1 MLLNKEM
8 RDTKHFPLTLRLWR
22 FAMDTIVRDGLNPA
36 DGVEC
41 IQSVDLTLPIG
52 VELPLIPSQKIP
64 YPGNM
69 RRLTWLE
76 QIGVP
81 REQHPSPIRTLGHRV
96 KGLWVSWP
104 SADEKILQ
112 FHSPTGCT
120 RRRDTAT
127 DVRVS
132 GVD

>member
-1 MLLNKEM
+1 MN
-8 RDTKHFPLTLRLWR
+8 TL
-22 FAMDTIVRDGLNPA
+22 VRDALNPA

-41 IQSVDLTLPIG
+41 IQSVDLILPIA
-52 VELPLIPSQKIP
+52 VEIPLIPRREIP

-76 QIGVP
+76 RMGIP
-81 REQHPSPIRTLGHRV
+81 REQHPIPMRTFGHRV

-120 RRRDTAT
+120 RRRDTAP
-127 DVRVS
+127 DVSVG